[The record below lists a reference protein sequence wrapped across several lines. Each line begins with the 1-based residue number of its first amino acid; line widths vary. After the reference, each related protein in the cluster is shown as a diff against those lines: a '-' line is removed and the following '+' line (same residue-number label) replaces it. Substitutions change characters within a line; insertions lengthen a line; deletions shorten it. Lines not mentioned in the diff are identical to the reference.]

1 MKGHVL
7 SLHAAVAIFFKLQIE
22 KPWKLFNQTSFIN
35 EYIFYLTIF
44 LEEEPAN
51 ERSRSKSPS
60 SSSNGTKTSGGDHKP
75 RPLRR
80 SLSMQHRASKV
91 RLALT
96 QQGRRNWGCRLTTSL
111 APRPVWPQAY
121 FGSRH
126 ISARGIIWPNTYFG
140 LEILRPE
147 TTSVQYPSAIEQSC
161 HYVPSIGLGGASG
174 WN

>member
-1 MKGHVL
+1 MQQL
-7 SLHAAVAIFFKLQIE
+7 QYFSRCKLKNRENCLI
-22 KPWKLFNQTSFIN
+22 KHLLLMNTYFIWR
-35 EYIFYLTIF
+35 FF

-96 QQGRRNWGCRLTTSL
+96 LQGRRNWGCRLTTSL